1 MTPWARRDA
10 RWLPRTS
17 SNHPTTYVRLLDSP
31 DNQSVSDHRKARRA
45 IQPGSAQKPRGSSKR
60 SPESNSHPPADA
72 PLDGVS
78 RIAPA
83 DALSDVVERVV
94 SRRQFQ
100 PVDGDVVI
108 RRERVPRLNPRAQFP
123 QPWRYRG
130 EMGERPKFTSFPHAA
145 SEAEQIASERAARVI
160 IIEDDVPIVLADY
173 RR

>member
-1 MTPWARRDA
+1 M
-10 RWLPRTS
+10 
-17 SNHPTTYVRLLDSP
+17 
-31 DNQSVSDHRKARRA
+31 SDHRKARRE

-60 SPESNSHPPADA
+60 SPAGNSHPPADA
-72 PLDGVS
+72 PLDGLS

-123 QPWRYRG
+123 QPWRYRVVVRG
-130 EMGERPKFTSFPHAA
+130 EMGERPTFTSFPHAA
-145 SEAEQIASERAARVI
+145 SEAEQIASQRAARVI
-160 IIEDDVPIVLADY
+160 IIEDEVPIVLADY